1 MRNARVKFIQN
12 LPFIQTSEANSIKK
26 QFNPMLKYRMYTAV
40 SYSLCERFDCDWE
53 TCYCLLSNFQ
63 INKLQDFEFSYCP
76 HFASHIR
83 VLQTFYVSYFV
94 GSSPSSFLEMWSC
107 STCSIEHC
115 AAKKTNFEGTE
126 ILFQLFRSKLSIEYK
141 IERSLVR

>member
-1 MRNARVKFIQN
+1 MGCIQ
-12 LPFIQTSEANSIKK
+12 LFHIR
-26 QFNPMLKYRMYTAV
+26 YV
-40 SYSLCERFDCDWE
+40 SVLTVIGKLAIVC
-53 TCYCLLSNFQ
+53 FQ

-94 GSSPSSFLEMWSC
+94 GSSSSSFLEMWSC